1 MLLVASVVAV
11 EVAGTVVDV
20 VVTLEVAAVVR
31 DGSGEGV
38 GSKPG
43 SELQAA
49 NSPMTMIEI
58 RRIVNTL
65 CQGSGNRVRRPVSRY
80 AGPMT
85 DESHDPFGSEPSSS
99 PPASDKQTEDLP
111 AAPVSAGIAWGAIL
125 LLLGISAVVIFA
137 VQNTATVPV
146 RFLGLEGEFSLAL
159 VILVAVGTMVV
170 LTELF
175 AIGYRRRRL
184 RRRMEQQ
191 ELKRYRGGT

>member
-1 MLLVASVVAV
+1 
-11 EVAGTVVDV
+11 
-20 VVTLEVAAVVR
+20 
-31 DGSGEGV
+31 
-38 GSKPG
+38 
-43 SELQAA
+43 
-49 NSPMTMIEI
+49 
-58 RRIVNTL
+58 
-65 CQGSGNRVRRPVSRY
+65 
-80 AGPMT
+80 MT
-85 DESHDPFGSEPSSS
+85 DESHDPLGSERPSS

-111 AAPVSAGIAWGAIL
+111 QAAPVSAGIAWGAIL

-175 AIGYRRRRL
+175 GIGYRRRRL

-191 ELKRYRGGT
+191 ELKRYRSGT